1 MATNNLPTFY
11 PGQQQM
17 GNLQPSQYQQQGG
30 GIYQGNQGVTQG
42 FGSAPVSQ
50 QNQQYLYG
58 NQYGLNNNNQ
68 GVPSYQTPQRMASQR
83 VMQQSPQT
91 MTSPIIQQ
99 QAPMI
104 QQQVPIIQQQQA
116 PIIQQ
121 YQAPIIQQQQVQ
133 QTVQQYQPSVIHNV
147 EHVPV
152 IHELHHVN
160 RPINVVSVDEIEGP
174 WRSKVLLLEKQL
186 IELQLML
193 KKGPVKQLQSKQVV
207 VEDEGKIRQ
216 LQSEI
221 ERLQGILRENQKEIE
236 ELEQQINEATYSLEN
251 ADEQAASQVEAQ
263 SQELA
268 KWKKKFS
275 DLNKQYHDIEEDITM
290 TEAQIESIQKRK
302 MITQTS
308 STIKTTSKVQGGT
321 YADGDVR
328 KSGFSNRN
336 Y

>member
-11 PGQQQM
+11 PGQQSM
-17 GNLQPSQYQQQGG
+17 TNVQPSVYQQQGG
-30 GIYQGNQGVTQG
+30 PIYQGNQALPQVL
-42 FGSAPVSQ
+42 GSPSGIQ
-50 QNQQYLYG
+50 QNQQITYG
-58 NQYGLNNNNQ
+58 NQYGLNVPNY
-68 GVPSYQTPQRMASQR
+68 GVPSYQTPQRIMSQR
-83 VMQQSPQT
+83 VMQQSPQAI
-91 MTSPIIQQ
+91 TSPIIQQ

-104 QQQVPIIQQQQA
+104 QQQIPIIQQS
-116 PIIQQ
+116 
-121 YQAPIIQQQQVQ
+121 APIIQQQSVQ
-133 QTVQQYQPSVIHNV
+133 STVQQPSVIHNV

-193 KKGPVKQLQSKQVV
+193 KKGPVKQVQSKQVV

-221 ERLQGILRENQKEIE
+221 ERLQGILRENQKEID
-236 ELEQQINEATYSLEN
+236 ELQQQINDATYNLEN
-251 ADEQAASQVEAQ
+251 AEEQASAQVEAQ

-268 KWKKKFS
+268 KWKKKFQE
-275 DLNKQYHDIEEDITM
+275 LNKKFHDIEEDITM

-302 MITQTS
+302 MITQTT
-308 STIKTTSKVQGGT
+308 STVKTTAKTSGGT
-321 YADGDVR
+321 YGDGDVR

>member
-17 GNLQPSQYQQQGG
+17 GNIQTSQYQPQGG
-30 GIYQGNQGVTQG
+30 AIYQGNQGLQQG
-42 FGSAPVSQ
+42 FGSNSVIQ
-50 QNQQYLYG
+50 QNPQFQYG
-58 NQYGLNNNNQ
+58 NQYGLNMNNQ
-68 GVPSYQTPQRMASQR
+68 GVPSYQTPQRIVSQR
-83 VMQQSPQT
+83 AIQQSPQAVQA
-91 MTSPIIQQ
+91 PFIQQ
-99 QAPMI
+99 QA
-104 QQQVPIIQQQQA
+104 PIIQQQQM

-133 QTVQQYQPSVIHNV
+133 QTVQQQPSVIHNV

-193 KKGPVKQLQSKQVV
+193 KKGPTKQVQSKQVV
-207 VEDEGKIRQ
+207 VEDEGRIRQ

-221 ERLQGILRENQKEIE
+221 ERLQGILRDNQKEID
-236 ELEQQINEATYSLEN
+236 ELEQLINEATYSLEN

-302 MITQTS
+302 MITQTTS
-308 STIKTTSKVQGGT
+308 SIKTTSKVQGGT
-321 YADGDVR
+321 YGDGDVR

-336 Y
+336 N

>member
-11 PGQQQM
+11 PGQQSM
-17 GNLQPSQYQQQGG
+17 ANVQPSLYQQQGAP
-30 GIYQGNQGVTQG
+30 IYQSNQGLPQVL
-42 FGSAPVSQ
+42 GSSSGIQ
-50 QNQQYLYG
+50 QNQQIPYG
-58 NQYGLNNNNQ
+58 NQYGINVPNQ
-68 GVPSYQTPQRMASQR
+68 GVPSYQTPQRIVSQR
-83 VMQQSPQT
+83 VMQQSPQVV
-91 MTSPIIQQ
+91 TSPI
-99 QAPMI
+99 I
-104 QQQVPIIQQQQA
+104 QQQVPIIQQQTQN
-116 PIIQQ
+116 IQSS
-121 YQAPIIQQQQVQ
+121 VQ
-133 QTVQQYQPSVIHNV
+133 QPSVVHNV

-193 KKGPVKQLQSKQVV
+193 KKGPVKQVQSKQVV

-221 ERLQGILRENQKEIE
+221 ERLQAILRENQKEID
-236 ELEQQINEATYSLEN
+236 ELQQQINDATFNLEN
-251 ADEQAASQVEAQ
+251 AEEQASSQVEAQ
-263 SQELA
+263 QEELA

-275 DLNKQYHDIEEDITM
+275 DLNKKFHDIEEDITM

-302 MITQTS
+302 MVTQTT
-308 STIKTTSKVQGGT
+308 STVKTTAKTSGGT
-321 YADGDVR
+321 YGDGDVR